1 MRTGRKRKANVR
13 RDARGKSRGMPDA
26 IDPET
31 LAVRARELRAAGF
44 EPRFAGKHASDALA
58 GFTLGVLHLR
68 WQANKDDPGGISP
81 EQFNAA
87 QAWTRLV
94 HRHAAIMGYSLNI
107 RTPSF
112 IMVGGGITCLAEPEE
127 KEIVA
132 VRRKWSDCYNALT
145 AAARDHGL
153 RVSIVTY
160 GVCVENWPVGALSY
174 QDLGLLRIGLN
185 ALGKVV

>member
-1 MRTGRKRKANVR
+1 MRTGRKRKPNVR
-13 RDARGKSRGMPDA
+13 RDARGKSRGVSDA

-31 LAVRARELRAAGF
+31 LAIRARELRAAGF
-44 EPRFAGKHASDALA
+44 EPRFAGQHASDALA

-68 WQANKDDPGGISP
+68 WQADRNDPGGISP

-112 IMVGGGITCLAEPEE
+112 IMVGSGITCLAEPEE
-127 KEIVA
+127 KEILS
-132 VRRKWSDCYNALT
+132 VRRQWSDCYNALM

-160 GVCVENWPVGALSY
+160 GVCVENWPVGTLSGA
-174 QDLGLLRIGLN
+174 DLGLLRIGLN